1 MNAYLKI
8 YVFFLGKISDPRIY
22 LLASTGGSHS
32 AVYPN
37 GCARVSES
45 IRREDELVSIGIQD
59 LSHHSNGFS
68 KVRIIRDDDCHII
81 KSLAGRRAMSG
92 GMPALLA

>member
-1 MNAYLKI
+1 M
-8 YVFFLGKISDPRIY
+8 
-22 LLASTGGSHS
+22 
-32 AVYPN
+32 YPN
-37 GCARVSES
+37 RFAGVSKG
-45 IRREDELVSIGIQD
+45 IRGEDELVSIGIQD
-59 LSHHSNGFS
+59 LSQHSNGFS

>member
-1 MNAYLKI
+1 M
-8 YVFFLGKISDPRIY
+8 
-22 LLASTGGSHS
+22 
-32 AVYPN
+32 YPN
-37 GCARVSES
+37 GFLGVSES
-45 IRREDELVSIGIQD
+45 IREDELVSIGIQD